1 MNAGERDERQDDHDH
16 HHRRSRW
23 RAHHHHHGHHGDP
36 TDSPRGAGL
45 RTVLISLGVVAS
57 AMPVAPGRQV
67 ADPLVGLVL
76 TLVILRITWQTW
88 RSVRAS
94 PDSSTLI
101 E

>member
-1 MNAGERDERQDDHDH
+1 MTSAKTTTTTITDAPGGGFITTWT
-16 HHRRSRW
+16 SR
-23 RAHHHHHGHHGDP
+23 DP
-36 TDSPRGAGL
+36 TTRPGAGL
-45 RTVLISLGVVAS
+45 RTVPIRLGVVAS
-57 AMPVAPGRQV
+57 AMPAAPGRQV

>member
-36 TDSPRGAGL
+36 TTRPGAGL

-101 E
+101 G

>member
-1 MNAGERDERQDDHDH
+1 MNAGERDERQHDHDH

-23 RAHHHHHGHHGDP
+23 RAHHDIMGIRRTRP
-36 TDSPRGAGL
+36 GAGL